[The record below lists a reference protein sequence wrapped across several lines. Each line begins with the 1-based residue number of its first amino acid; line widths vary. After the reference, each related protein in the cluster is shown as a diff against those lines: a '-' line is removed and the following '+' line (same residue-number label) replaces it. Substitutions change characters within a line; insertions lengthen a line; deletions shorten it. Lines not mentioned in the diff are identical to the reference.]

1 MHNAEDLSQLPLD
14 TISHHGECAG
24 AGIGLRIPH
33 IHHVLKHKPNI
44 PWFEVHPCNFLRGG
58 LNRELLYRVAESY
71 PLSFH
76 GVNLNLGGIE
86 AINRDYLSRLNALI
100 KDLKPSLI
108 SDHACFTQLGSQ
120 HFHDLLP
127 IPYTA
132 EAVDH
137 FANRINQIQDLFQQ
151 PILIENVSRYTE
163 YEESSMS
170 EADFLTQLCQRTG
183 CRLLLDL
190 NNAYVNQLNLGISV
204 DAFLQAIPSSYVQEI
219 HLAGHSKQD
228 GYVVD
233 THDSKV
239 SAAVWSIYS
248 KSANNYP
255 SVPCLIEWDSK
266 LPAFNTLE
274 EERLTAETIFKES
287 QLKATNSK

>member
-1 MHNAEDLSQLPLD
+1 MHSAESLSQHQLD
-14 TISHHGECAG
+14 KISHHVECAG

-58 LNRELLYRVAESY
+58 LNRELLYRVAENY

-86 AINRDYLSRLNALI
+86 AINRDYLSRLNTLV

-108 SDHACFTQLGSQ
+108 SDHACFTKLGSQ

-137 FANRINQIQDLFQQ
+137 FANRINQVQDLFQQ
-151 PILIENVSRYTE
+151 SILIENVSRYTE
-163 YEESSMS
+163 YQESSMN
-170 EADFLTQLCQRTG
+170 EAAFLTELCKRTG
-183 CRLLLDL
+183 CRILVDL

-204 DAFLQAIPSSYVQEI
+204 DAFLQEIPSNYVKEI
-219 HLAGHSKQD
+219 HLAGHSTQGD
-228 GYVVD
+228 YIVD
-233 THDSKV
+233 THDHKV
-239 SAAVWSIYS
+239 SEEVWSIYS
-248 KSANNYP
+248 KYANHYP
-255 SVPCLIEWDSK
+255 ATPCLIEWDSK

-274 EERLTAETIFKES
+274 EERITAETIFKES
-287 QLKATNSK
+287 QLKAANSK